1 MQIGEFSKRSG
12 LTIDAIRYYEKIGL
26 IPLPLR
32 DGSGRRIYGEDHL
45 VWVDFLDVLK
55 STGMGVKD
63 MASYVEL
70 RTHGAHSIPERLKL
84 LTNHHQKVRHEIER
98 LQKIDAVLSDKITT
112 FKAVLNGEIDGD
124 TLTCKK
130 ENR

>member
-1 MQIGEFSKRSG
+1 MQIGEFSKHSG

-32 DGSGRRIYGEDHL
+32 DGGGRRIYGEDHL
-45 VWVDFLDVLK
+45 VWVDFLEVLK

-70 RTHGAHSIPERLKL
+70 RTHGAQSIPELLEL
-84 LTNHHQKVRHEIER
+84 LTRHHQKVRKEIER

>member
-1 MQIGEFSKRSG
+1 MQIGEFSKHSG

-32 DGSGRRIYGEDHL
+32 DSGGRRIYGEDHL
-45 VWVDFLDVLK
+45 VWVDFLEVLK

-70 RTHGAHSIPERLKL
+70 RTHGAKSIPERLEL
-84 LTNHHQKVRHEIER
+84 LTRHHQKVRKEIER

-112 FKAVLNGEIDGD
+112 FNAVLSGEIDGD

>member
-1 MQIGEFSKRSG
+1 MQIGEFSKHSG

-32 DGSGRRIYGEDHL
+32 DGGGRRIYGEDHL

-70 RTHGAHSIPERLKL
+70 RTHGAKSIPERLEL
-84 LTNHHQKVRHEIER
+84 LTRHHQKVRKEIER

-112 FKAVLNGEIDGD
+112 FNAVLSGEIDGD

-130 ENR
+130 EIR

>member
-1 MQIGEFSKRSG
+1 MQIGEFSKHSG

-32 DGSGRRIYGEDHL
+32 DGGGRRIYGEDHL
-45 VWVDFLDVLK
+45 VWVDFLEVLK

-70 RTHGAHSIPERLKL
+70 RTHGAKSIPERLEL
-84 LTNHHQKVRHEIER
+84 LTRHHQKVRKEIER
-98 LQKIDAVLSDKITT
+98 LQKIDTVLSDKITT
-112 FKAVLNGEIDGD
+112 FNAVLSGEIDGD

>member
-1 MQIGEFSKRSG
+1 MQIGEFSKHSG

-32 DGSGRRIYGEDHL
+32 DGGGRRIYGGDHL

-70 RTHGAHSIPERLKL
+70 RTHGAKSIPERLEL
-84 LTNHHQKVRHEIER
+84 LTRHHQKVRKEIER